1 MARLRGVTRAAERI
15 AVIGGG
21 IVGVTTATL
30 LQANGYP
37 TVLYTLAR
45 PDLFEQPAPPAFASV
60 HAAASILP
68 HSIRSPHSTRWMEAS
83 QDYFREIARR
93 AESGVRTQ
101 RHYEI
106 FEAGDVA
113 PPEYGST
120 VSEFEI
126 VSHSDLRQRGAP
138 VRPGASTLSGWCFSI
153 YFCEAPRY
161 LHFLY
166 QFFQAI
172 GGKVA
177 SSSELPKS
185 PSLSNY
191 LARDHRIFVVC
202 AGHASGALA
211 AEAIASGHY
220 ADRPL
225 EGVFEPLVDPAG
237 VKLIRGHYLRL
248 DVRDALCDIDS
259 RPFSYNYTPTSD
271 IYPTSGGSA
280 ADVYCYPRT
289 VGWLLGGSRQVG
301 RVDESGKW
309 SGEVSVCEEIAFPG
323 DEGTVNLPA
332 PIFELN
338 RELLSSVSG
347 SSLSLGRLRGAPP
360 PSRIKGG
367 LGYRFSRDDP
377 ANDVRVGISRVVG
390 DDEKII
396 ATNYG
401 HGGAGYTLS
410 WGCALDT
417 LALLAPLADPEP
429 LATHGNGSDDHT
441 RAAIA
446 AASDRLLGRV

>member
-1 MARLRGVTRAAERI
+1 MARLRGVTRAAERL

-21 IVGVTTATL
+21 LVGVTTVTL
-30 LQANGYP
+30 LQAMATRRFCTSSPVP
-37 TVLYTLAR
+37 TFSNNRHHRHSPVCMPPLRSFPTPFVPRTPRGGWRHLR
-45 PDLFEQPAPPAFASV
+45 ITFE
-60 HAAASILP
+60 
-68 HSIRSPHSTRWMEAS
+68 RSP
-83 QDYFREIARR
+83 
-93 AESGVRTQ
+93 AEPSGVRTQ

-211 AEAIASGHY
+211 AEAIASGRY
-220 ADRPL
+220 VDRPL
-225 EGVFEPLVDPAG
+225 EGVFEPLVGPAG

-289 VGWLLGGSRQVG
+289 VGWLLEDSRQVG
-301 RVDESGKW
+301 RVTR
-309 SGEVSVCEEIAFPG
+309 A
-323 DEGTVNLPA
+323 
-332 PIFELN
+332 
-338 RELLSSVSG
+338 
-347 SSLSLGRLRGAPP
+347 
-360 PSRIKGG
+360 
-367 LGYRFSRDDP
+367 
-377 ANDVRVGISRVVG
+377 
-390 DDEKII
+390 
-396 ATNYG
+396 
-401 HGGAGYTLS
+401 
-410 WGCALDT
+410 
-417 LALLAPLADPEP
+417 
-429 LATHGNGSDDHT
+429 GNGPARSRCARRSPSLVT
-441 RAAIA
+441 K
-446 AASDRLLGRV
+446 GP